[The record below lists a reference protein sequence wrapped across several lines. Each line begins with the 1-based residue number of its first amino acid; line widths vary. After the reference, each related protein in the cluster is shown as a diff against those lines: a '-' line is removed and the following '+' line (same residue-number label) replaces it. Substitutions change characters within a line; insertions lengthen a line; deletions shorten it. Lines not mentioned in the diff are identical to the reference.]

1 MAARH
6 AAPPWRAAVNVA
18 AMGSVRSMAGIAV
31 GERAPDFTLPGIQ
44 GTTRRDYSL
53 AEHRGEIVVLAF
65 YPGDFTPG

>member
-1 MAARH
+1 
-6 AAPPWRAAVNVA
+6 
-18 AMGSVRSMAGIAV
+18 MAGITV

-53 AEHRGEIVVLAF
+53 AEHRGQIVVLAF